1 MVCDRW
7 RCVVFGVSVGIMD
20 GAGGAAGG
28 SFESIATATGTGS
41 SGTIT
46 FSSIVGTYKHLQV
59 RWMGQVDGGTNGTYN
74 TYIQLNSDSGNNYAR
89 HTLEGDG
96 SSVTASGADSVTA
109 PQVGLA
115 TRNSDTA
122 LGVSIIDIHDYS
134 SSTKNKTIRVFN
146 GADRNGSGAVQLQ
159 SGLWMSTSVVTN
171 ISIINF
177 NGNFKTTSVFS
188 LYGIKG

>member
-1 MVCDRW
+1 M
-7 RCVVFGVSVGIMD
+7 FGVSLGIMD

-46 FSSIVGTYKHLQV
+46 FSSIPSTYKHLQI
-59 RWMGQVDGGTNGTYN
+59 RWMSQVDAGTNGTYN
-74 TYIQLNSDSGNNYAR
+74 TYIQLNSDAGNNYAR
-89 HTLEGDG
+89 HTLDGDG
-96 SSVTASGADSVTA
+96 ASATATGADSVTA
-109 PQVGLA
+109 PQVGLS

-122 LGVSIIDIHDYS
+122 LGVSIIDVHDYAS
-134 SSTKNKTIRVFN
+134 TTKNKTIRIFN
-146 GADRNGSGAVQLQ
+146 GADRNGAGSVQLQ
-159 SGLWMSTSVVTN
+159 SGLWMNTSAVST

>member
-1 MVCDRW
+1 M
-7 RCVVFGVSVGIMD
+7 FGVSVGIMD

-159 SGLWMSTSVVTN
+159 SGLWMSTSVVTS